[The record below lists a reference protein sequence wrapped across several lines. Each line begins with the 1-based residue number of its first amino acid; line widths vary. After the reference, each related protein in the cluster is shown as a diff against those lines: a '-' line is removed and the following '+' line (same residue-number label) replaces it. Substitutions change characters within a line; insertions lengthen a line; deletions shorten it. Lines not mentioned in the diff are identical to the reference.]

1 MRQRLLPTEPRDA
14 VGNAYIWG
22 ANGDAGAGG
31 RLWIVCPNGCCAR
44 GEYEDLMAGLPKWW
58 RYATPT
64 EVAQN
69 GERVRNAVLLR
80 QSLVDGGEFTGDV
93 SADEVRQ

>member
-1 MRQRLLPTEPRDA
+1 MSPP
-14 VGNAYIWG
+14 GHAYIWG
-22 ANGDAGAGG
+22 GNGAEDRG
-31 RLWIVCPNGCCAR
+31 RLWVVCPGGCCAR
-44 GEYEDLMAGLPKWW
+44 GEYEDLVNQMPKWW

-80 QSLVDGGEFTGDV
+80 QSLMDGGEFTGDV
-93 SADEVRQ
+93 STEEVRQ